1 MSKKSVWVL
10 VALFLSPPLIAG
22 LLIWGTTSLGLHTGV
37 AILLA
42 LVFISIYL
50 AFFAVSSN
58 HMREWTKKNKT
69 KDRDLWDPAA
79 LGSIVTKI
87 YTPYENLGD
96 RRKKQVPKSGHSDNS
111 DEA

>member
-1 MSKKSVWVL
+1 
-10 VALFLSPPLIAG
+10 
-22 LLIWGTTSLGLHTGV
+22 
-37 AILLA
+37 
-42 LVFISIYL
+42 
-50 AFFAVSSN
+50 
-58 HMREWTKKNKT
+58 MREWTKKNKT